1 MRAVGRALAGLGLLL
16 GTAGVIGWATAP
28 PGPGPA
34 QVVEIPQGT
43 GTAEIGRVLAAR
55 RLVRSAWTFALS
67 ARVLGLDGRLQA
79 GEYRISPEE
88 DVLRILRRLA
98 SGDVVRHALVLPEGL
113 TAAEVAAR
121 IEHLGLGRAAEVLRL
136 IRQPERF
143 WIPQMRGNRSGS
155 LEGYLFPD
163 TYALPKGVGEERIVR
178 ILVDR
183 FRQATEALL
192 TGPLPLGL
200 EPHQVV
206 TVASLVEREAKRPEE
221 RRRIAG
227 VIYNRLRA
235 GMPLQID
242 ATVLYALG
250 THRPVVRQAD
260 LAVTSPYNTY
270 RRIGLPPGPIGN
282 PGLAALQAAVR
293 PERHEFFYYVA
304 RPDGAHI
311 FSRTLEEHVQAIR
324 RVRGQP

>member
-1 MRAVGRALAGLGLLL
+1 VSALVRAIAVLVLLAGGAGLL
-16 GTAGVIGWATAP
+16 GWMVTL

-34 QVVEIPQGT
+34 QVVEIPPGT
-43 GTAEIGRVLAAR
+43 GTAEIGRLLSAR
-55 RLVRSAWTFALS
+55 GLVRNAVAFTLY

-79 GEYRISPEE
+79 GEYRISPGEGIP
-88 DVLRILRRLA
+88 RILRRLA
-98 SGDVVRHALVLPEGL
+98 SGDVVRHVLTLPEGL
-113 TAAEVAAR
+113 TADEVAAR
-121 IEHLGLGRAAEVLRL
+121 IERLGLGRAAEFRRL
-136 IRQPERF
+136 VRQPERF

-163 TYALPKGVGEERIVR
+163 TYLLPKGVGEERIVR

-192 TGPLPLGL
+192 AGPLPLGL
-200 EPHQVV
+200 EPHGVV

-227 VIYNRLRA
+227 VIYNRLRM

-250 THRPVVRQAD
+250 THRPVVRWAD
-260 LAVTSPYNTY
+260 LAVDSPYNTY
-270 RRIGLPPGPIGN
+270 RRVGLPPGPIAN
-282 PGLAALQAAVR
+282 PGLAALEAAAR
-293 PERHEFFYYVA
+293 PERHAFFYYVA
-304 RPDGAHI
+304 RPDGTHI
-311 FSRTLEEHVQAIR
+311 FTRTLEEHLQAIR
-324 RVRGQP
+324 QVRGAP

>member
-1 MRAVGRALAGLGLLL
+1 MTAAGRTLAGLALL
-16 GTAGVIGWATAP
+16 AGVAGLAGWMTTP

-43 GTAEIGRVLAAR
+43 GTAEIGRLLSAR
-55 RLVRSAWTFALS
+55 GLVRSGVAFTLY
-67 ARVLGLDGRLQA
+67 ARALGLDGRLQA

-88 DVLRILRRLA
+88 DIPKILRRLA
-98 SGDVVRHALVLPEGL
+98 SGDVVRHPLVLPEGL

-121 IEHLGLGRAAEVLRL
+121 IEHLGLGRAARILLLVRE
-136 IRQPERF
+136 PERF

-163 TYALPKGVGEERIVR
+163 TYLLPKGLGEERIVR
-178 ILVDR
+178 IFVDR
-183 FRQATEALL
+183 FRQATGALL
-192 TGPLPLGL
+192 EGPLPLGL
-200 EPHQVV
+200 EPHEVV

-221 RRRIAG
+221 RGRIAG

-250 THRPVVRQAD
+250 AHRPVVRQAD
-260 LAVTSPYNTY
+260 LLVDSPYNTY
-270 RRIGLPPGPIGN
+270 RRIGLPPGPIAN
-282 PGLAALQAAVR
+282 PGLAALRAAVE
-293 PERHEFFYYVA
+293 PERHAFFYYVA
-304 RPDGAHI
+304 RPDGTHI
-311 FSRTLEEHVQAIR
+311 FSRTLEEHLQAIR
-324 RVRGQP
+324 KVRGEP

>member
-1 MRAVGRALAGLGLLL
+1 VTAARWALAGLALLAIAAAL
-16 GTAGVIGWATAP
+16 GGWLTTP

-34 QVVEIPQGT
+34 QVVEIPKGT
-43 GTAEIGRVLAAR
+43 RTAEIGRLLSTR
-55 RLVRSAWTFALS
+55 GLVRSALAFTLY
-67 ARVLGLDGRLQA
+67 ARVLGLNGRLQA

-88 DVLRILRRLA
+88 DIPRILRRLA

-113 TAAEVAAR
+113 TAAEVAVR
-121 IEHLGLGRAAEVLRL
+121 IEQLGLGRAVEFLRL
-136 IRQPERF
+136 VRQPERF

-163 TYALPKGVGEERIVR
+163 TYLLPKGLGEERIVR
-178 ILVDR
+178 TFVDR

-200 EPHQVV
+200 EPHEVV

-227 VIYNRLRA
+227 VIYNRLRM

-242 ATVLYALG
+242 ATILYALG
-250 THRPVVRQAD
+250 GHRPVVRQAD
-260 LAVTSPYNTY
+260 LAVDSPYNTY
-270 RRIGLPPGPIGN
+270 RRIGLPPGPIAN
-282 PGLAALQAAVR
+282 PGLDALRAAVE
-293 PERHEFFYYVA
+293 PEHHAFFYYVA
-304 RPDGAHI
+304 RPDGTHV
-311 FSRTLEEHVQAIR
+311 FTRTLEEHLQAIR
-324 RVRGQP
+324 KVRGAP